1 MYAQWSSV
9 PSDSSVLMFE
19 LEGSATG
26 WVAMGLSADRVMG
39 GNGIDDVFVC
49 QRNTGNDDVF
59 AKDTFN
65 PQNQSPRSNNIDSV
79 SLMLIGSPAN
89 IYGFSIYSYIQVCY
103 LAV

>member
-19 LEGSATG
+19 LEGSAMG
-26 WVAMGLSADRVMG
+26 WVAMGLSADQVMG

-49 QRNTGNDDVF
+49 QRNTGNNNVF

-65 PQNQSPRSNNIDSV
+65 PQSPRSNNIDSV

-89 IYGFSIYSYIQVCY
+89 IYGFGIYSYIQVCY